1 MEEAKR
7 IYIGNLDFG
16 VTEDDLKR
24 ILQEKGL
31 TCTQANLIIDK
42 YSGRSKGF
50 GFAEFATE
58 EETEKAIEALNGQ
71 DVNGRKLNVS
81 KARKMEQ
88 RSRDGFGGPRH
99 GRDNFDRG
107 DRGGFKKRDRY

>member
-1 MEEAKR
+1 MEEEKR

-16 VTEDDLKR
+16 ITEDDLKR
-24 ILQEKGL
+24 ILEEKGV
-31 TCTQANLIIDK
+31 TSTQVNLISDK

-50 GFAEFATE
+50 GFAEFASSE
-58 EETEKAIEALNGQ
+58 DAERAIEALNGQ
-71 DVNGRKLNVS
+71 EVNGRKLNVS

-88 RSRDGFGGPRH
+88 RREGFGGPRR